1 MADAKTEP
9 RKTASPAAASPAP
22 PSAQTPASAGPDR
35 RTPDPRT
42 DATPAPAPG
51 AASTKVGGK
60 DGAKGEKRTRTP
72 LPKIDFGAVEVGEV
86 PDREFMVKHRR
97 RIGERDEQQEKIDA
111 IVQRA
116 YARWVDQGRND
127 KWLENKGLYI
137 RVPNALVD
145 ATKQRIR
152 RSGAFYDYSIMF
164 GHDTKGDDG
173 KTTLVFIAKDK
184 SDKTSEEPDSEVSGE
199 DGRSEEND

>member
-9 RKTASPAAASPAP
+9 RKTTPPTP
-22 PSAQTPASAGPDR
+22 PSAHTPATPTSGAGPDR

-42 DATPAPAPG
+42 DATPAPAPR
-51 AASTKVGGK
+51 AASAPEQAKG
-60 DGAKGEKRTRTP
+60 GAKGEKRTRTP

-184 SDKTSEEPDSEVSGE
+184 SDKASEEPDSEVSGE